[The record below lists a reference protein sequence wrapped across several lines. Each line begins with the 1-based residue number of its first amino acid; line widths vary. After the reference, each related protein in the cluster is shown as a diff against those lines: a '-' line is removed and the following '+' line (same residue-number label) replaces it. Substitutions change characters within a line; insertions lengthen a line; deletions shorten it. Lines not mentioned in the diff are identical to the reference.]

1 MLHRGA
7 AAGNRSSTPRGGF
20 GRVGAAADEPVR
32 VGSPD
37 MASEEAA
44 QDSTAPRPSST
55 ISDRELAER
64 LSETQRVVTVTGGQL
79 DAK

>member
-1 MLHRGA
+1 
-7 AAGNRSSTPRGGF
+7 
-20 GRVGAAADEPVR
+20 VWAAADEPVR

-44 QDSTAPRPSST
+44 QDPTAPRPSST

>member
-1 MLHRGA
+1 
-7 AAGNRSSTPRGGF
+7 
-20 GRVGAAADEPVR
+20 
-32 VGSPD
+32 

-44 QDSTAPRPSST
+44 QDPTAPRPSST

>member
-1 MLHRGA
+1 
-7 AAGNRSSTPRGGF
+7 
-20 GRVGAAADEPVR
+20 
-32 VGSPD
+32 

-44 QDSTAPRPSST
+44 QVPTAPRPYST